1 MKRLLLAT
9 GLLFAF
15 GGAYA
20 GPFYLNVDQN
30 FDGQAAPD
38 GDKVC
43 DTCTSMK
50 DEFTFTY
57 ESSTTI
63 QDSDA
68 SGTISAGDQMSTDGG
83 LAVGDLDSNQ
93 VNGFTPNEVFGAN
106 SNNGYDDNWLLTF
119 SIEDLQG
126 EITGVTGGGVP
137 LFTYDPGTVEMFL
150 TFDGTTLNHF
160 MDVAVTGG
168 NATGVSTVLV
178 GDADFTN
185 IADLTYANL
194 FQSGEFECNG
204 SNGFYDIWANCGEG
218 AGDALEIGFESSFD
232 TNIFV
237 SDFDF
242 DPETGEFTL
251 TSNHDGSATF
261 TIPEPSALALL
272 GGGLV
277 LLGMFGARRRMS

>member
-9 GLLFAF
+9 SLLFAF
-15 GGAYA
+15 SGAYA

-30 FDGQAAPD
+30 FDGQVAPD
-38 GDKVC
+38 GDKEC

-50 DEFTFTY
+50 DEFLFTY
-57 ESSTTI
+57 ESVTTI
-63 QDSDA
+63 QDSDT
-68 SGTISAGDQMSTDGG
+68 SGTISAGDALTTDGG
-83 LAVGDLDSNQ
+83 LAVGGLEN
-93 VNGFTPNEVFGAN
+93 NLITGFTPEDVFGAN
-106 SNNGYDDNWLLTF
+106 SSNGYGDWLLTF
-119 SIEDLQG
+119 SVEDLQG
-126 EITGVTGGGVP
+126 QITGVTGGGVP
-137 LFTYDPGTVEMFL
+137 LFTYDPGTIEMFL

-168 NATGVSTVLV
+168 GATGVSTVLT
-178 GDADFTN
+178 GNADFTN
-185 IADLTYANL
+185 VADLTYANL
-194 FQSGEFECNG
+194 FHSGEFECNG
-204 SNGFYDIWANCGEG
+204 STGFYDIWNECGTG

-242 DPETGEFTL
+242 DPQTGLFSL
-251 TSNHDGSATF
+251 SSNHDGSATF

-277 LLGMFGARRRMS
+277 LLGLFGARRRMS